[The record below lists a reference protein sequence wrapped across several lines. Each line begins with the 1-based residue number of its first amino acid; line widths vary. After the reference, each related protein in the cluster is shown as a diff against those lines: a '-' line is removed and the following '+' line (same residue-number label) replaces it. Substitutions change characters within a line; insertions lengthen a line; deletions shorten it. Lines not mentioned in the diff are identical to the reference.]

1 MQGRLGPWITRTIR
15 PQPSWNRNQD
25 HFFGNAGFDIEE
37 QQQHHFS
44 SGFQHDIQPST
55 MEDTFPFDGLAPDT
69 EYEVKIQA
77 KNSYGWSD
85 NEPDFVFKTSHR
97 GLYFGNTDN
106 GMTMKKVERRRTFL

>member
-1 MQGRLGPWITRTIR
+1 
-15 PQPSWNRNQD
+15 
-25 HFFGNAGFDIEE
+25 
-37 QQQHHFS
+37 
-44 SGFQHDIQPST
+44 

-97 GLYFGNTDN
+97 GLY
-106 GMTMKKVERRRTFL
+106 